1 MMHVDLPPKM
11 ERERQRRVLSFPRA
25 PTPSLSASSESPESH
40 PPCCPPSSCASRV
53 LLSSF
58 SPHSHPSSVSYF
70 SLSSR
75 RSLSA
80 STPARHF
87 LSSVSSASL
96 PPPASSSH
104 SAAFASCLPL
114 REDGGSPSSSRSP
127 AFALSAAALPST
139 PALSSPS
146 EPRLCMASHRVQSGN
161 SLSPLSFYKRS
172 AASRLPHGLP
182 TGSGRETLAH
192 VSSRGVQTP
201 MAAGAGSAST
211 AFLPEVEEDLASA
224 DCTRRKDSSDGVAS
238 ADRQRGRSLCF
249 DTSVATLF
257 PSSQQVEE
265 DIFRDRGEAPHER
278 HPTQDTE
285 IEFFDAQ
292 ERETDSPD
300 SPVGETVSLFW
311 EAERDGSGS
320 KLGTFSQM
328 RQDGLKISHN
338 QAGEEAEGEHRG
350 GHESGEERRGD
361 AQCGERDG
369 NTAQLLGRHAFI
381 SLLREENK
389 RPGHKDDYLPA
400 AASPAAGRS
409 KVACSG
415 GSSMS
420 SSFAAGL
427 LSTDGFQATAK
438 REATRRETVQ
448 EIQARQAA
456 SARAAHGPLE
466 LYRSYAASLQQKLY
480 FMFTHERERRA
491 RSILE
496 TLPDR
501 REQLLSKLKVP
512 PPPPLPLV
520 PVRWNRRSPMRC
532 DEEAL
537 VAAQALL
544 TCSDPSAVLIDKFN
558 IGLTAG
564 QLECLYGSNWLNDEV
579 INFYMQMLQERN
591 KKQRALG
598 QNIWKTFFFN
608 TFFYAKLTGGHS
620 ADVTYDFASVRRWTR
635 RQNVDIFAVDL
646 ILIPLHVNRL
656 HWTLGVVDMRKGKR
670 KIYFFDSLGGT
681 NKTWFA
687 TMRRYL
693 QDEHADKRGKPLED
707 IEEWCIPDDF
717 ASEKYTPQQANGFDC
732 GVFICQMAECIT
744 DGRSFDFSQKDIPH
758 IRHKMALQI
767 VGGELDP

>member
-1 MMHVDLPPKM
+1 MMYVDLPSKM
-11 ERERQRRVLSFPRA
+11 ERERQRCVLSFPRA
-25 PTPSLSASSESPESH
+25 PTPSLSASSESPQSH

-58 SPHSHPSSVSYF
+58 SPHSPLSSVSYF
-70 SLSSR
+70 SLASR

-80 STPARHF
+80 STPARRF

-104 SAAFASCLPL
+104 SSAFASCLPL
-114 REDGGSPSSSRSP
+114 REDGGSLSSRRSP
-127 AFALSAAALPST
+127 AFALSAAALPCASALST
-139 PALSSPS
+139 PA
-146 EPRLCMASHRVQSGN
+146 EPRLCMASQRVQSGN
-161 SLSPLSFYKRS
+161 SLSTLSFYKES
-172 AASRLPHGLP
+172 AASPLPHGLP
-182 TGSGRETLAH
+182 TGSGRETVAH

-201 MAAGAGSAST
+201 MAAGAGSASP
-211 AFLPEVEEDLASA
+211 AFLPEVDEDLRSA
-224 DCTRRKDSSDGVAS
+224 DCTRRKDSRDGVAS
-238 ADRQRGRSLCF
+238 ADRQRRRSLCF
-249 DTSVATLF
+249 DTSVATF
-257 PSSQQVEE
+257 SSSSRQAEE
-265 DIFRDRGEAPHER
+265 DFFRDRGEAPHER

-285 IEFFDAQ
+285 LEFFDAQ

-300 SPVGETVSLFW
+300 SPVGETASLFW

-320 KLGTFSQM
+320 KLVTCSQM
-328 RQDGLKISHN
+328 RQDGLKSDHD
-338 QAGEEAEGEHRG
+338 QAGEEAERQHRG
-350 GHESGEERRGD
+350 GRERGGERRGG

-369 NTAQLLGRHAFI
+369 NTEQLLGRHAFV

-400 AASPAAGRS
+400 AASPAADRS
-409 KVACSG
+409 KVPCTG
-415 GSSMS
+415 GSSTS
-420 SSFAAGL
+420 SFFAAGL

-438 REATRRETVQ
+438 KEATRRETVQ
-448 EIQARQAA
+448 EIQARQATIV
-456 SARAAHGPLE
+456 RAAHGPLE
-466 LYRSYAASLQQKLY
+466 LYRSYAASLQQKLDLL
-480 FMFTHERERRA
+480 HERERSA
-491 RSILE
+491 RRILE

-537 VAAQALL
+537 VAAEALL

-758 IRHKMALQI
+758 IRRKMALQI